1 MPLWLCGKSFLNM
14 KIQLDKLKAGTILDG
29 KITRE
34 DGSVLFPNRTVIT
47 KDILKKLKADN
58 IQAIDFFPMQE
69 KAKVTDQEKKEDE
82 NLDRIV
88 DGFHYGGITKEV
100 IKESI
105 ASFRSITFNLL
116 NGNDSIDF
124 DSCKNSII
132 AIYEQIKTNPS
143 ALINLLDIKNHDD
156 YTFCHSI
163 NVGIISLALAQKMGY
178 PDQEVKLIGLGG
190 FLHDIGKIAIPA
202 SLINKTT
209 VLSEEEKRIMKSHP
223 SHSYR
228 IMKLDKNLNR
238 RIVNMAY
245 EHHER
250 FDGKGYPLGIS
261 GDKLDDYSV
270 IVALAD
276 VYDALTTVRSYKPAF
291 SPEESIQVIETYT
304 GTHFAPRIAEKFIYD
319 IQNSLAAK
327 SQLTKGSLVLL
338 STNELAQILQY
349 KTNPDG
355 ADIIVQ
361 LLIDGKNSRL
371 RKPIRI
377 NIKGD
382 VTRTI
387 KRGVKTSEL
396 DGDSLR
402 VNLTKSTS
410 L

>member
-47 KDILKKLKADN
+47 KDILKKLKAEN
-58 IQAIDFFPMQE
+58 IQAIDFFPLQE

-361 LLIDGKNSRL
+361 LLTDGKNSRL

>member
-47 KDILKKLKADN
+47 KDILKKLKAEN
-58 IQAIDFFPMQE
+58 IQAIDFFPLQE

-209 VLSEEEKRIMKSHP
+209 VLSEEEKRIMKSPP
-223 SHSYR
+223 SHTYR

-261 GDKLDDYSV
+261 DDKLDDYSV

-361 LLIDGKNSRL
+361 LLTDGKNSRL

>member
-47 KDILKKLKADN
+47 KDILKKLKAEN
-58 IQAIDFFPMQE
+58 IQAVDFFPLQE
-69 KAKVTDQEKKEDE
+69 KAKVTDQEKREDE

-163 NVGIISLALAQKMGY
+163 NVGIISLALAQKMGD

-361 LLIDGKNSRL
+361 LLTDGKNSRL

>member
-1 MPLWLCGKSFLNM
+1 VCIGGEKKISYM

-29 KITRE
+29 KITKE

-47 KDILKKLKADN
+47 KEILKKWNSENLQ
-58 IQAIDFFPMQE
+58 IIEFYPLQE
-69 KAKVTDQEKKEDE
+69 KNKSTDREKREEE
-82 NLDRIV
+82 NLERIV

-105 ASFRSITFNLL
+105 ASFRNITSNLL

-124 DSCKNSII
+124 NSCKNSIF
-132 AIYEQIKTNPS
+132 AVYDQIKTNPS

-178 PDQEVKLIGLGG
+178 PEEEVKLIGLGG

-250 FDGKGYPLGIS
+250 YDGKGYPLGIS

-304 GTHFAPRIAEKFIYD
+304 GTHFAPRIAEKFIHD
-319 IQNSLAAK
+319 IQNSLASK
-327 SQLTKGSLVLL
+327 SQLTKGSLVLH
-338 STNELAQILQY
+338 STNELAQILHY

-361 LLIDGKNSRL
+361 LLTDGKNSRL

-382 VTRTI
+382 NTRMI

-402 VNLTKSTS
+402 VNLTKSTN